1 MVKVSSP
8 GIFFFWKQ
16 VYYNLIH
23 NIFNCENMMHTN
35 NIITLLKAQETALNV
50 KIREMNK
57 EKSSDELGATKV
69 FAMSLRGNI
78 LKSVCVALWMMHLL
92 KTSILVTKTP
102 LTTLK
107 CMPRAILKQ
116 TSHQKQNR
124 AVCLRSENQE
134 AELRQ
139 RELFFRRL
147 FC

>member
-1 MVKVSSP
+1 VSSP
-8 GIFFFWKQ
+8 GIFCFWKQ

-23 NIFNCENMMHTN
+23 TIFNSENMMHASN
-35 NIITLLKAQETALNV
+35 VITLLEARETTLNA
-50 KIREMNK
+50 KMREMNK
-57 EKSSDELGATKV
+57 EKSPELSTAEV
-69 FAMSLRGNI
+69 FTMSLRGKM

-107 CMPRAILKQ
+107 CMPRAILNQ
-116 TSHQKQNR
+116 TPHKKRNP
-124 AVCLRSENQE
+124 AAYLPSENRG

-139 RELFFRRL
+139 RELFHPHL

>member
-1 MVKVSSP
+1 MSSP
-8 GIFFFWKQ
+8 GIFCFWKQ

-23 NIFNCENMMHTN
+23 NILNGENMMHTN
-35 NIITLLKAQETALNV
+35 NIMTLLKAQETALNV
-50 KIREMNK
+50 KIREMSK
-57 EKSSDELGATKV
+57 EESSDELGATKV

-78 LKSVCVALWMMHLL
+78 LKSVCTTLWMMHLL

-116 TSHQKQNR
+116 TPHQKQNR
-124 AVCLRSENQE
+124 AVCLRSENRE